1 MKPTH
6 SDTTSNPHPIAA
18 RLTAQE
24 RLLLFCLVSGG
35 DWQAAS
41 ITPATTQYM
50 LMRGL
55 IQRADGATSYK
66 LTDQGRAVLRAMFDA
81 VLSRGQS

>member
-1 MKPTH
+1 MTDMAFNPLPT
-6 SDTTSNPHPIAA
+6 AA
-18 RLTAQE
+18 RLTAEE
-24 RLLLFCLVSGG
+24 RLLLFCLASGS

-41 ITPATTQYM
+41 ITRATAEYM

-55 IQRADGATSYK
+55 IERSGGATSYK